1 MKSLIAVLIGVV
13 IMLFVFSCATVPTE
27 PLGPGELRLLSM
39 DVVGSGPEVG
49 TPFTVNVFFEAA
61 GHPEIKRACFFYES
75 GMGRCFGESDVSY
88 VILGT
93 KRAFRVDLPGIS
105 VGSHRVQCYA
115 EYIRNGE
122 TQKTN
127 VIVTEISVYG
137 GHSLF

>member
-1 MKSLIAVLIGVV
+1 MKSLIGVLMGAV
-13 IMLFVFSCATVPTE
+13 IMLLVFSCASVPTG

-39 DVVGSGPEVG
+39 DVVGSGPEVN

-105 VGSHRVQCYA
+105 VGSHWVQCYA

-127 VIVTEISVYG
+127 VIATEIPVYG
-137 GHSLF
+137 SHPIF